1 MKKEGRKKCS
11 KIRNIRKRKI
21 FCQDSEKAE
30 KKKDCSHGCGPL
42 LAAELTQIDEP
53 DAQADLDNQ
62 DQRHTDDE
70 VPVPGLMVKD
80 VHTCDGAGRAAQYGG
95 EKQSFF
101 RDPPEI
107 LFGFPFIQ
115 PHQEKSGQGDENKI
129 YNYAMGKL
137 QGLSMINI

>member
-1 MKKEGRKKCS
+1 MAAVL
-11 KIRNIRKRKI
+11 
-21 FCQDSEKAE
+21 FF
-30 KKKDCSHGCGPL
+30 
-42 LAAELTQIDEP
+42 AAELTQIDEP

-70 VPVPGLMVKD
+70 VPVSGLMVKD

-107 LFGFPFIQ
+107 LSGFPFIQ
-115 PHQEKSGQGDENKI
+115 AHQDKSGQVDENQI
-129 YNYAMGKL
+129 YNYDMGKL
-137 QGLSMINI
+137 QGRFLLFLPYYYNGLYRKSFRFSS